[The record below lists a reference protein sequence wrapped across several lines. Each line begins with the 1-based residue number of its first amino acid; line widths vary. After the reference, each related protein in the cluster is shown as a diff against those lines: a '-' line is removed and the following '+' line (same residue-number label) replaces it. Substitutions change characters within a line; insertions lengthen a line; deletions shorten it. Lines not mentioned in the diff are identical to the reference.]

1 MPTFAISA
9 MGRDRPG
16 IIAAVAEPLAAHG
29 INVTDSQMGILRGH
43 FALTI
48 IGSAAEGTD
57 AGVLERDL
65 RAVAERLGLE
75 AMTVRPVD
83 EAPPRGEEPTHTI
96 TVHGA
101 DHPGIL
107 AAVTAALAAEGANV
121 CDLQTRLAGDVW
133 VMHLEAVI
141 GDEAR
146 LRSRLDLVAAQQE
159 VEVVVRAAG
168 ADVP

>member
-1 MPTFAISA
+1 VPTFAISA

-29 INVTDSQMGILRGH
+29 VNITDSQMGILRGH

-48 IGSAAEGTD
+48 IGSASEGTD
-57 AGVLERDL
+57 AGILERDL
-65 RAVAERLGLE
+65 RGVADRLELE
-75 AMTVRPVD
+75 AMTVRAVD
-83 EAPPRGEEPTHTI
+83 EAPSAREEPTHTI

-133 VMHLEAVI
+133 VMHLEAVVD
-141 GDEAR
+141 DEPR
-146 LRSRLDLVAAQQE
+146 LRERLDAVAAQQS
-159 VEVVVRAAG
+159 VEVVVRPAG
-168 ADVP
+168 ADVL